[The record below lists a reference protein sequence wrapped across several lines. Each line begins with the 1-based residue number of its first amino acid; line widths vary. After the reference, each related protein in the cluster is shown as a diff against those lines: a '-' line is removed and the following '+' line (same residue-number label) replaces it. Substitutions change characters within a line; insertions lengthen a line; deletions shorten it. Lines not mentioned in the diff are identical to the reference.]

1 MYYRMIAAA
10 LIALAA
16 ALLIGPGLI
25 RYLKKLHFGQTI
37 YELGPSHQQKQGT
50 PVMGGLMMAA
60 GILLGSVICHPAEWY
75 GAWDFIFPLLAVA
88 FLSMAV
94 GFADDY
100 IKAVKKR
107 HDGLSPWQKIA
118 GQVIVS
124 LAFSVYCYFSPM
136 VGSAIRLPFTNAE
149 WDLGIF
155 YIPLM
160 TLVVIFIVNSSNL
173 QDGLDGLLGT
183 VTAVGSS
190 AWAVICLIM
199 TFGIAMTGK
208 GETGSIATVGVFAMS
223 MAGACI
229 GFLRYNRYPA
239 KTFMGDTG
247 SMLLG
252 GGTVAMAM
260 LLRHP
265 LMLILI
271 FFTPIMSSVSVIM
284 QRYYFKLTHGKR
296 IFLMSPIHHHFEK
309 KGYTET
315 QIVSMYAGV
324 TLILSLI
331 AVISVCAS
339 YWS

>member
-1 MYYRMIAAA
+1 MYYRMIGAA
-10 LIALAA
+10 LIALAV
-16 ALLIGPGLI
+16 ALFLGPRLI

-60 GILLGSVICHPAEWY
+60 GILAASLICHPAKWN
-75 GAWDFIFPLLAVA
+75 GGWDFILPLLAVS

-100 IKAVKKR
+100 IKAVKKQ
-107 HDGLSPWQKIA
+107 HEGLRPMQKIA
-118 GQVIVS
+118 GQVVVA
-124 LAFSVYCYFSPM
+124 LGFSVYCYFSPS
-136 VGSAIRLPFTNAE
+136 VGSRILLPFTGGE

-155 YIPLM
+155 YIPVM
-160 TLVVIFIVNSSNL
+160 TLLVIFMVNSSNL

-190 AWAVICLIM
+190 AWAVICMILM
-199 TFGIAMTGK
+199 TAASLTGK
-208 GETGSIATVGVFAMS
+208 KDAGDAATVGVFAIS
-223 MAGACI
+223 MAGACV

-252 GGTVAMAM
+252 GGMVAIAM
-260 LLRHP
+260 LLRQP
-265 LMLILI
+265 ILLVPI
-271 FFTPIMSSVSVIM
+271 FFTPVMSSVSVIL

-309 KGYTET
+309 KGYSET
-315 QIVSMYAGV
+315 QIVSMYAGI

-339 YWS
+339 F

>member
-1 MYYRMIAAA
+1 MFRWIGA
-10 LIALAA
+10 LLLSLAIALATGPK
-16 ALLIGPGLI
+16 LIA
-25 RYLKKLHFGQTI
+25 YLKKLHFGQTI
-37 YELGPSHQQKQGT
+37 YELGPAHQQKQGT

-60 GILLGSVICHPAEWY
+60 GITVASLVFHPAKWD
-75 GAWDFIFPLLAVA
+75 GAWDFIFPLLAVSL
-88 FLSMAV
+88 LSMAV

-118 GQVIVS
+118 GQVIV
-124 LAFSVYCYFSPM
+124 AAGFSVYCYFSPA
-136 VGSAIRLPFTNAE
+136 VGSSIRIPFFGTE

-155 YIPLM
+155 YIPIMSLL
-160 TLVVIFIVNSSNL
+160 TIFIVNSSNL

-190 AWAVICLIM
+190 AWTMICALLI
-199 TFGIAMTGK
+199 
-208 GETGSIATVGVFAMS
+208 TVPALAGAANRNGAEVTGVFMIS
-223 MAGACI
+223 MAGACV

-252 GGTVAMAM
+252 GGMVASAM
-260 LLRHP
+260 LLRLP
-265 LMLILI
+265 LLLVLI
-271 FFTPIMSSVSVIM
+271 FFTPIMSSVSVIL
-284 QRYYFKLTHGKR
+284 QRYYYKLTHGKR

-309 KGYTET
+309 KGYSET

-324 TLILSLI
+324 TLVLSLI
-331 AVISVCAS
+331 AILSILM
-339 YWS
+339 

>member
-1 MYYRMIAAA
+1 MYYRMIGAA
-10 LIALAA
+10 LIALAT
-16 ALLIGPGLI
+16 ALLIGPRLI

-50 PVMGGLMMAA
+50 PVMGGLMMAD
-60 GILLGSVICHPAEWY
+60 GILLGSLICHPAEWD
-75 GAWDFIFPLLAVA
+75 GIWDFILPLLAVS

-118 GQVIVS
+118 GQVVVS
-124 LAFSVYCYFSPM
+124 LGFSLYCYFSPR
-136 VGSAIRLPFTNAE
+136 VGSAILIPFAGTE
-149 WDLGIF
+149 WNLGVF
-155 YIPLM
+155 YIPVM
-160 TLVVIFIVNSSNL
+160 TLLVIFIVNSSNL
-173 QDGLDGLLGT
+173 QDGLDGLLST
-183 VTAVGSS
+183 VTAIGSS
-190 AWAVICLIM
+190 AWAVICMIITVTAAL
-199 TFGIAMTGK
+199 TGTDHTA
-208 GETGSIATVGVFAMS
+208 GGAATIGVFAMS

-229 GFLRYNRYPA
+229 GFLRFNRYPA

-252 GGTVAMAM
+252 GGTAAIAM
-260 LLRHP
+260 LLRQP
-265 LMLILI
+265 LLLLLI
-271 FFTPIMSSVSVIM
+271 FFTPVMSSISVIL
-284 QRYYFKLTHGKR
+284 QRYYYKLTHGKR

-315 QIVSMYAGV
+315 QIVSMYAGI
-324 TLILSLI
+324 TLLLSLI

-339 YWS
+339 F